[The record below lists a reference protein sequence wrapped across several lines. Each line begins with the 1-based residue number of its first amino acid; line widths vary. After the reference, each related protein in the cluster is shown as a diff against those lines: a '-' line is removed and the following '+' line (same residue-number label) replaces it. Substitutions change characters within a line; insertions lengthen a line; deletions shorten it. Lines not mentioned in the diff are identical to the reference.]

1 MLIDKIK
8 IINFKCFK
16 NFELELNENLNVIVG
31 NNESGKST
39 ILEAFDLA
47 LTGMINGK
55 SIYND
60 INQYIFN
67 NEVVSEYLSSIMKNN
82 YIQLPSIEI
91 EIYFKGNEYA
101 SFEGTGNS
109 DKQKRSG
116 FCFKIEFDDFYNK
129 EYEELLCKGE
139 MKTLPIEYYDIT
151 WETFAREKIT
161 PRKIPIKSLIV
172 DSSNSKYSNGSG
184 MYISKIIKKNL
195 EKSDIIGISQAHR
208 RMKESFMEDESIKLI
223 NSKIKD
229 QSKLSD
235 KSIELSVEL
244 PTKSSWENSVVTQL
258 DEIPFDYISKGE
270 QCIVKTELALS
281 NVKDDKMKLVMIEE
295 PENHLSFSNLNRLI
309 NRIKE
314 NYKDKQI
321 IISTHSSF
329 VSNKLGLDNLIILEN
344 LKKIKMNDL
353 SKSTKRFFEK
363 IPGYDTLR
371 MILCKK
377 AILVEGDADELVVQ
391 KAYMMKNNNRL
402 PIEDGIDV
410 ISVGTSFLRFLEI
423 ADKLEKNTVVVTD
436 NDGNYEAICKKYE
449 KYLFENAKNYI
460 KICVD
465 KQIDSGNFKVQDKGK
480 EKDFNYNTL
489 EPKLVKENGLE
500 NMNKILN
507 TKYKTEDE
515 LHRYMKNNKSEC
527 ALKLF
532 LYNEVSEG
540 GQKVEIKFPKYIMEA
555 IDE

>member
-1 MLIDKIK
+1 
-8 IINFKCFK
+8 
-16 NFELELNENLNVIVG
+16 
-31 NNESGKST
+31 
-39 ILEAFDLA
+39 
-47 LTGMINGK
+47 
-55 SIYND
+55 
-60 INQYIFN
+60 
-67 NEVVSEYLSSIMKNN
+67 
-82 YIQLPSIEI
+82 
-91 EIYFKGNEYA
+91 
-101 SFEGTGNS
+101 
-109 DKQKRSG
+109 
-116 FCFKIEFDDFYNK
+116 
-129 EYEELLCKGE
+129 
-139 MKTLPIEYYDIT
+139 
-151 WETFAREKIT
+151 
-161 PRKIPIKSLIV
+161 
-172 DSSNSKYSNGSG
+172 
-184 MYISKIIKKNL
+184 
-195 EKSDIIGISQAHR
+195 
-208 RMKESFMEDESIKLI
+208 
-223 NSKIKD
+223 
-229 QSKLSD
+229 
-235 KSIELSVEL
+235 
-244 PTKSSWENSVVTQL
+244 
-258 DEIPFDYISKGE
+258 
-270 QCIVKTELALS
+270 
-281 NVKDDKMKLVMIEE
+281 MKLVMIEE

-507 TKYKTEDE
+507 TKYKPEDE